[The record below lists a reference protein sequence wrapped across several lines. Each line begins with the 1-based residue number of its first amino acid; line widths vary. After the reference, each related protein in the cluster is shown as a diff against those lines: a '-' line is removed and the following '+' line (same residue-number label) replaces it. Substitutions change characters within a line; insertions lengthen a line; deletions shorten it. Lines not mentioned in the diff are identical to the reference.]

1 MPRLQGASVYDL
13 KGYVPWL
20 SDAKLLSSLKL
31 LVKDRANI
39 VCEAGID
46 KKTQTQLYAI
56 NWVAGFKSVKAT
68 LVEKIVATTYG
79 EHHSRVVRVL
89 RQTGMPVQEKDL
101 IRMCLLPQQN
111 IASIVNRLLS
121 DGLINIPKLEKG
133 RHNDLLIFK
142 LEMPHVC

>member
-1 MPRLQGASVYDL
+1 
-13 KGYVPWL
+13 
-20 SDAKLLSSLKL
+20 
-31 LVKDRANI
+31 
-39 VCEAGID
+39 
-46 KKTQTQLYAI
+46 
-56 NWVAGFKSVKAT
+56 
-68 LVEKIVATTYG
+68 
-79 EHHSRVVRVL
+79 
-89 RQTGMPVQEKDL
+89 MPVQEKDL